1 MTKILFAGCSYV
13 KGIGLELQEHD
24 PQNFC
29 NVFTNEYFQKNY
41 TVANIGVGGSSNL
54 SIYLSASLSMIQQK
68 FDYVFVGWTS
78 YPRYNLR
85 LGFETYDFGKPININ
100 GGPLREWSWHTG
112 HKLSYSYNWLNNFRK
127 KYLLAHHAHFE
138 AVEIMKYVTLLN
150 RLAELEETKLYF
162 INNMCPWTP
171 GYFERK
177 LNFMPSELDT
187 YTQQIL
193 EVDSRDDSQI
203 FELYDLMHNDFE
215 SVGGIN
221 SQKWINL
228 YQSFN
233 NTIVDVGNDQK
244 HPGPLSHNKFGK
256 FLAHKFSLIDTNS

>member
-13 KGIGLELQEHD
+13 KGNGLELLDQD
-24 PQNFC
+24 PQHFC
-29 NVFTNEYFQKNY
+29 NVFTNEYFQENY
-41 TVANIGVGGSSNL
+41 TVTNIGVGGSSNL
-54 SIYLSASLSMIQQK
+54 SIYLSASLAMMQQK

-78 YPRYNLR
+78 YPRYNFR
-85 LGFETYDFGKPININ
+85 LGFETYEFGKQITIS
-100 GGPLREWSWHTG
+100 GGTRAMNFCHNG
-112 HKLSYSYNWLNNFRK
+112 HKLSYSRKWLEDFRD
-127 KYLLAHHAHFE
+127 KYLLAHHEHFE
-138 AVEIMKYVTLLN
+138 TVEIIKYVTLLT
-150 RLAELEETKLYF
+150 RLAELVGTKLYF

-177 LNFMPSELDT
+177 LTVMPRDLDP

-203 FELYDLMHNDFE
+203 FELYDLMHDDFE
-215 SVGGIN
+215 RFGGIN

-228 YQSFN
+228 YQSFK
-233 NTIVDVGNDQK
+233 NTMVDVGNDQR

-256 FLAHKFSLIDTNS
+256 FLTQKFSLLDTKS